1 MCAWQLFA
9 CSAWR
14 LAQDV
19 TLLQFVSAA
28 DLKYPKGQ
36 DGATTK
42 AFLRKTLS
50 ECETRAAHA
59 AAAAP
64 ATVKEP
70 SGITEGKA
78 LCALLFIM
86 AFLLVQKPC

>member
-1 MCAWQLFA
+1 M
-9 CSAWR
+9 
-14 LAQDV
+14 
-19 TLLQFVSAA
+19 LQFVSAA

-50 ECETRAAHA
+50 ECELKAAQGA
-59 AAAAP
+59 AAAT

-70 SGITEGKA
+70 SGLTEGRA
-78 LCALLFIM
+78 LCALPFIM
-86 AFLLVQKPC
+86 ALLFVQKPC